1 MTKCPK
7 CGGFTERVNFAS
19 PGEYLDTVRQLVEVV
34 NQGSFLLVFAS
45 CPLQDM
51 FNYRT
56 CSTLLSQETA
66 SFTIFNAPRAGL
78 DSNSSPILFTAWRIG
93 HLETNSRPIETLP
106 GALATTV
113 ADSDFSELRIPLH
126 SIRIAG

>member
-7 CGGFTERVNFAS
+7 CDGFTERVNFAT

-51 FNYRT
+51 FNT
-56 CSTLLSQETA
+56 PIPGDCIFHL
-66 SFTIFNAPRAGL
+66 FNAPRAGV
-78 DSNSSPILFTAWRIG
+78 DSNSSPILFTA
-93 HLETNSRPIETLP
+93 
-106 GALATTV
+106 
-113 ADSDFSELRIPLH
+113 
-126 SIRIAG
+126 